1 MEFRIAQ
8 EADREAVESLWAYCF
23 EPKEDPFF
31 QYYFGSC
38 YEPKNTMVGL
48 EEDQVLSTVH
58 LRQYDL
64 VVRGRVLPTSYMVGV
79 ATHPAARRGGVGGR
93 LLKASLEELRQRGQV
108 MTILM
113 PSKAGFYQQYGWEL
127 YCHQWVQ
134 TMSLEDLRPLA
145 DRSLHFGLI
154 NSVDQWTWLAP
165 VYETYTAGLSGYA
178 LRGPKEWKRLLES
191 FFAEGVHV
199 AIARNDEGQV
209 EGYMAYR
216 LGQPEIMVAEFI
228 YTTRRGQGALLNYLY
243 NHRSQGTS
251 VRWNEGFQDQGFR
264 LFPDGKTGHT
274 TMPFMMARV
283 VDVKGALEAIGG
295 QSFLDSIPESE
306 NLLAQMRQ
314 SPDQVEREFTL
325 ALDDSMCPWNQ
336 GVYRI
341 AVAYSGQVLV
351 DKLSH
356 DPNSQLVDV
365 SMDVGAL
372 SLLLM
377 GVMSAEELAFEN
389 RLAAGEGLLD
399 VLDTYWPK
407 QKTYIN
413 EWW

>member
-1 MEFRIAQ
+1 
-8 EADREAVESLWAYCF
+8 
-23 EPKEDPFF
+23 
-31 QYYFGSC
+31 
-38 YEPKNTMVGL
+38 
-48 EEDQVLSTVH
+48 
-58 LRQYDL
+58 
-64 VVRGRVLPTSYMVGV
+64 
-79 ATHPAARRGGVGGR
+79 
-93 LLKASLEELRQRGQV
+93 
-108 MTILM
+108 
-113 PSKAGFYQQYGWEL
+113 
-127 YCHQWVQ
+127 
-134 TMSLEDLRPLA
+134 
-145 DRSLHFGLI
+145 
-154 NSVDQWTWLAP
+154 
-165 VYETYTAGLSGYA
+165 
-178 LRGPKEWKRLLES
+178 
-191 FFAEGVHV
+191 
-199 AIARNDEGQV
+199 
-209 EGYMAYR
+209 MAYR
-216 LGQPEIMVAEFI
+216 LGQPEIMVSEFI

-251 VRWNEGFQDQGFR
+251 VRWNEGLQDQGFR

-295 QSFLDSIPESE
+295 QSFLDSIPGSE
-306 NLLAQMRQ
+306 NMLAQMGQ
-314 SPDQVEREFTL
+314 SPDKVEREFTL